1 MWVLGG
7 RVIEPILAVLV
18 VIKIDDLQFR
28 RSKHSQAVAGVA
40 LCRDEQALGLADD
53 GRLQRHLGA
62 VVGHGPALA
71 ASVVLP
77 AVQGFEGGGDGQVV
91 GVPMAALRVDDIVH
105 SLAVVC
111 GRGGS
116 GLLMVGGRGEVAG
129 GYLPNS
135 RGTSQMD
142 LGGGVG
148 I

>member
-7 RVIEPILAVLV
+7 RIIEPILAVLV

-40 LCRDEQALGLADD
+40 LRRDEQALGLADD
-53 GRLQRHLGA
+53 GSLQRHLGV

-111 GRGGS
+111 GGG
-116 GLLMVGGRGEVAG
+116 VAG